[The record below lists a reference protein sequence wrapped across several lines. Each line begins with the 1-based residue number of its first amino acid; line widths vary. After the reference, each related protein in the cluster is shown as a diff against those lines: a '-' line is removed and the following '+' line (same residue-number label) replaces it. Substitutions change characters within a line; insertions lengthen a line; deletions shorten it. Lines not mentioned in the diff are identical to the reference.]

1 MKYGQ
6 LNLLNGLINDEKGQ
20 GSAELILIVGGII
33 VIILVVVSMYKSYLS
48 DLGTEIGSNEMKTLN
63 SSFSDIASRFEW
75 FNFYFKFYFYYFTF
89 TKIYYPIKQIV

>member
-6 LNLLNGLINDEKGQ
+6 FNLLKGLINDENGQ

-48 DLGTEIGSNEMKTLN
+48 DLGTEIGSNEMKILN
-63 SSFSDIASRFEW
+63 SSFSDIASRFE
-75 FNFYFKFYFYYFTF
+75 
-89 TKIYYPIKQIV
+89 

>member
-6 LNLLNGLINDEKGQ
+6 LNLLNGLINDENGQ

-48 DLGTEIGSNEMKTLN
+48 DLGTEIGSNEMKSLN
-63 SSFSDIASRFEW
+63 SSFSDIASRFE
-75 FNFYFKFYFYYFTF
+75 
-89 TKIYYPIKQIV
+89 